1 MVEIKHVPGRDKG
14 KIMLYALSTCIWCRK
29 TKELLEKLGVEFD
42 YIYVDLL
49 EGADKEKIRKEVEK
63 WNPVCSFPTIVFNDE
78 KCIVGFKENEIKAML
93 KE

>member
-29 TKELLEKLGVEFD
+29 TKELLERLGVQYD

-49 EGADKEKIRKEVEK
+49 EGADKEKIKKEIEK
-63 WNPVCSFPTIVFNDE
+63 WNPACSFPTIVFNDE